1 MRHIIYFKSIET
13 KKKSIFG
20 LQIERH
26 DSNSDPVVVGKG
38 IIHIRLHIFDTAADI
53 LIFQFSL

>member
-13 KKKSIFG
+13 KKNLYGSR
-20 LQIERH
+20 IERH

-53 LIFQFSL
+53 LVFQFSL